1 MYITKENRTIF
12 IRQEYNLYHVCACVC
27 MCMCMYV
34 HVYVCVCVCMCVC
47 VCVCVCVV
55 VCTYVLSHKKNTTP
69 SEGGVKEP
77 SMVCKSDLILPISSI
92 V

>member
-1 MYITKENRTIF
+1 MCITIENRTIF
-12 IRQEYNLYHVCACVC
+12 IKQEYNLYHVCVR
-27 MCMCMYV
+27 M
-34 HVYVCVCVCMCVC
+34 CVCMCVFVC
-47 VCVCVCVV
+47 VFVCVCVV

-92 V
+92 VWTSKSLCV